1 MGKDLIVNV
10 DLAKK
15 AKEDFSDGAKLFIIK
30 DAGHTAMFDR
40 EEEYFSILSEI
51 LKWFLIFHC
60 LIKEIQR
67 SENV

>member
-30 DAGHTAMFDR
+30 DAGHAAMFDR

-51 LKWFLIFHC
+51 LK
-60 LIKEIQR
+60 
-67 SENV
+67 